1 VLSVRELTKVYAG
14 QYVVNQVSFDL
25 QPGTVTAFLGPNGA
39 GKSTTLRMI
48 CGLTPPTSG
57 EARIAGRKFTEWA
70 SPCHVVGSLLD
81 ATATHPGRTG
91 RAQLKVAAQ
100 LAGLPGKRV
109 DEALEMVGLQSHANR
124 KIGTYSLGLRQ
135 RIALAH
141 ALLADPPVL
150 LLDEPINGLDPEG
163 IRAIRTLLRTFAERG
178 GTVLV
183 SSHLLSEVDQTAD
196 RVLVIN
202 GGRIIAD
209 GPVSMLTN
217 KMNTCAVRGKDNNL
231 VAETLRWAGIASQP
245 RKDGYLLAQAPLEQV
260 SDLLFAS
267 NVQITGLREEER
279 SLEDVFFDLTGGPL
293 T

>member
-1 VLSVRELTKVYAG
+1 MLSVRGLTKVYAG
-14 QYVVNQVSFDL
+14 QYVVNEVGFDL

-70 SPCHVVGSLLD
+70 NPCHVVGSLLD

-91 RAQLKVAAQ
+91 RGQLKVAAH

-109 DEALEMVGLQSHANR
+109 DEALDMVGLHPHADR

-163 IRAIRTLLRTFAERG
+163 IRAIRTLLRTHAERG
-178 GTVLV
+178 GTVLL
-183 SSHLLSEVDQTAD
+183 SSHVLSEVDQTAD

-202 GGRIIAD
+202 GGRIVAD
-209 GPVSMLTN
+209 GPVSMLT
-217 KMNTCAVRGKDNNL
+217 KANTCVVRGKNNKL
-231 VAETLRWAGIASQP
+231 LADTLQWAGIPTQL
-245 RKDGYLLAQAPLEQV
+245 RQDGHLVAQAPLERV
-260 SDLLFAS
+260 SDVAFEAK
-267 NVQITGLREEER
+267 VQLTGLREDERNLEE
-279 SLEDVFFDLTGGPL
+279 VFFNLTGGF
-293 T
+293 

>member
-14 QYVVNQVSFDL
+14 QYVVNQVGFDL

-57 EARIAGRKFTEWA
+57 EARIAGRKFSEWA

-91 RAQLKVAAQ
+91 RGQLKVAAQ
-100 LAGLPGKRV
+100 LAGLPRKRV
-109 DEALEMVGLQSHANR
+109 DEALEMVGLQTHANR

-163 IRAIRTLLRTFAERG
+163 IRAIRTLLRTHAERG
-178 GTVLV
+178 GTVLL

-196 RVLVIN
+196 RLLVIN
-202 GGRIIAD
+202 GGRIVAD
-209 GPVSMLTN
+209 GPVSMLT
-217 KMNTCAVRGKDNNL
+217 KANTCLVRGKDNNL
-231 VAETLRWAGIASQP
+231 LAETLRWAGIECQP
-245 RKDGYLLAQAPLEQV
+245 REDGYLAAQASIEKV
-260 SDLLFAS
+260 SELAFAA
-267 NVQITGLREEER
+267 NVQITGLREDER
-279 SLEDVFFDLTGGPL
+279 SLEEVFFNLTGGF
-293 T
+293 